1 MRAGSLYCGLAMS
14 DTEGKVR
21 RPSGPRRRSATAGG
35 HPARALEG
43 LVAESTS
50 VLVLGLEELEDECW
64 NVLLE
69 AGVSLERA
77 VDLDGALCA
86 LADRPVPVV
95 ITGARR
101 ACELTT
107 AVRNRR
113 ELASV
118 HIVVGAALDSPRE
131 LREALDA
138 GADDVIRVP
147 FEPEVLVAR
156 VAAGLRAARLRAD
169 EALLRSLVA
178 NIPGALYRCA
188 CDPDWTMAWMS
199 PEIEEISGYLATDF
213 IDSSRRTFASV
224 IHPDDREQID
234 RSVREAVNA
243 DRPFSL
249 EYRINRRDG
258 DVRWVLERGQ
268 AQESGDGR
276 RWLDGA
282 IFDITVRRAA
292 EQALREKEVVE
303 AQLAEVRASRARI
316 LDAADRAR
324 REIERNL
331 HDGAQQRF
339 VSVAL
344 ELQRWLAPQRE
355 LSDHARG
362 ELDGVLTEL
371 RTGLAELRDLA
382 RGLHP
387 AILTDR
393 GLERALTT
401 LADHATMP
409 VELRVALP
417 NPPLAMPVEAAAY
430 FTVCEALTNIAK
442 HARATH
448 AWVNVEPL
456 DGHLGV
462 EVGDDGAG
470 GADLHAGSGLQGLRD
485 RIAAVNGTLTIDSQP
500 GAGTVLRARLPID

>member
-1 MRAGSLYCGLAMS
+1 MLL
-14 DTEGKVR
+14 
-21 RPSGPRRRSATAGG
+21 
-35 HPARALEG
+35 
-43 LVAESTS
+43 
-50 VLVLGLEELEDECW
+50 LGLEDLDDACW
-64 NVLLE
+64 GVLVE
-69 AGVSLERA
+69 AGVRLERVA
-77 VDLDGALCA
+77 DVPGALRA
-86 LADRPVPVV
+86 LTNRPVPVV
-95 ITGARR
+95 VAGARW
-101 ACELTT
+101 ASQLTA
-107 AVRNRR
+107 AVRSRR

-188 CDPDWTMAWMS
+188 CDSDWTMAWVS
-199 PEIEEISGYLATDF
+199 QEIEEISGYPATEF
-213 IDSSRRTFASV
+213 IHSSARTFASV
-224 IHPDDREQID
+224 IHPDDREQVS
-234 RSVREAVNA
+234 RSVKQAVNA
-243 DRPFSL
+243 RRPFSL
-249 EYRINRRDG
+249 EYRIKRRDG
-258 DVRWVLERGQ
+258 DERWVLERGQ

-292 EQALREKEVVE
+292 EQALREREVVE
-303 AQLAEVRASRARI
+303 AQLAEVHASRARI
-316 LDAADRAR
+316 LDAADHAR

-344 ELQRWLAPQRE
+344 ELQRWLAPDRE
-355 LSDHARG
+355 LSDAARG
-362 ELDGVLTEL
+362 ELQGVLTEL

-387 AILTDR
+387 VILTDR
-393 GLERALTT
+393 GLERALMT
-401 LADHATMP
+401 LADHAAVP

-417 NPPLAMPVEAAAY
+417 NLRLTMPVEAAAY
-430 FTVCEALTNIAK
+430 FMVCEALTNVAK
-442 HARATH
+442 HAGATH

-470 GADLHAGSGLQGLRD
+470 GADRRAGSGLQGLRD
-485 RIAAVNGTLTIDSQP
+485 RIAAVNGILTIDSQP

>member
-1 MRAGSLYCGLAMS
+1 MS
-14 DTEGKVR
+14 PG
-21 RPSGPRRRSATAGG
+21 AL
-35 HPARALEG
+35 RAL
-43 LVAESTS
+43 T
-50 VLVLGLEELEDECW
+50 
-64 NVLLE
+64 N
-69 AGVSLERA
+69 
-77 VDLDGALCA
+77 
-86 LADRPVPVV
+86 RPFPVV
-95 ITGARR
+95 VAGARW
-101 ACELTT
+101 ACELTA
-107 AVRNRR
+107 AVRSRR

-188 CDPDWTMAWMS
+188 CDPDWTMAWVS
-199 PEIEEISGYLATDF
+199 QEIEEISGYPATEF
-213 IDSSRRTFASV
+213 IHSSARTFASV
-224 IHPDDREQID
+224 IHPDDREQVS
-234 RSVREAVNA
+234 RSVKQAVDA
-243 DRPFSL
+243 RRPFSL
-249 EYRINRRDG
+249 EYRIKRRDG
-258 DVRWVLERGQ
+258 DERWVLERGQ

-292 EQALREKEVVE
+292 EQALREREVVE
-303 AQLAEVRASRARI
+303 AQLAEVHASRARI
-316 LDAADRAR
+316 LDAADHAR

-344 ELQRWLAPQRE
+344 ELQRWLAPDRE
-355 LSDHARG
+355 LSDDARG
-362 ELDGVLTEL
+362 ELHGVLTEL

-387 AILTDR
+387 VILTDR

-401 LADHATMP
+401 LADHAAVP

-417 NPPLAMPVEAAAY
+417 NLRLAMPVEAAAY
-430 FTVCEALTNIAK
+430 FMVCEALTNVAK

-470 GADLHAGSGLQGLRD
+470 GADRRAGSGLQGLRD
-485 RIAAVNGTLTIDSQP
+485 RIAAVNGILTIDSQP

>member
-1 MRAGSLYCGLAMS
+1 MS

-21 RPSGPRRRSATAGG
+21 RHSGPRPRAATAAGG
-35 HPARALEG
+35 HSASALEG
-43 LVAESTS
+43 LGAEGAS
-50 VLVLGLEELEDECW
+50 VLVLGLEDLDDACW
-64 NVLLE
+64 AVLLE
-69 AGVSLERA
+69 AGVVLER
-77 VDLDGALCA
+77 VLDVAGALRV
-86 LADRPVPVV
+86 LTDRPVPVV
-95 ITGARR
+95 IAGARW
-101 ACELTT
+101 ACELTS
-107 AVRNRR
+107 AVRSRR

-118 HIVVGAALDSPRE
+118 HIVAAAALDSPRE

-178 NIPGALYRCA
+178 NIPGALYRSA
-188 CDPDWTMAWMS
+188 CDTDWTMAWMS
-199 PEIEEISGYLATDF
+199 QEIEKISGYPVTDF
-213 IDSSRRTFASV
+213 VDSSRRTFASV

-243 DRPFSL
+243 HRPFSL

-292 EQALREKEVVE
+292 EQALREKEVVD

-316 LDAADRAR
+316 LDAGDRAR

-344 ELQRWLAPQRE
+344 ELQRWLAPHRE
-355 LSDHARG
+355 ISDEARG
-362 ELDGVLTEL
+362 DLEGVLSEL

-387 AILTDR
+387 AVLTDR

-401 LADHATMP
+401 LADHATVP
-409 VELRVALP
+409 VKLRIALP
-417 NPPLAMPVEAAAY
+417 SPRLAMPVETAAY
-430 FTVCEALTNIAK
+430 FTVCEALTNLAK
-442 HARATH
+442 HARATR
-448 AWVNVEPL
+448 AWVNVEQL
-456 DGHLGV
+456 DDHLGV

-470 GADLHAGSGLQGLRD
+470 GADLTAGSGLQGLRD
-485 RIAAVNGTLTIDSQP
+485 RIAAVNGTLTVDSQP
-500 GAGTVLRARLPID
+500 GAGTVIRARLPID

>member
-1 MRAGSLYCGLAMS
+1 MS
-14 DTEGKVR
+14 DKGNVR
-21 RPSGPRRRSATAGG
+21 RPRGSGRGAAAGG
-35 HPARALEG
+35 GHAASALEG
-43 LVAESTS
+43 LVAESPN
-50 VLVLGLEELEDECW
+50 VLLLGLEELEDSCW
-64 NVLLE
+64 AVLVE
-69 AGVSLERA
+69 AGVRLERVA
-77 VDLDGALCA
+77 DVPGALRA
-86 LADRPVPVV
+86 LTNRSFPVV
-95 ITGARR
+95 IAGARW
-101 ACELTT
+101 ASKLTA
-107 AVRNRR
+107 AVRSRR

-118 HIVVGAALDSPRE
+118 HIVVGAALDSPRG

-188 CDPDWTMAWMS
+188 CDPDWTMAWVS
-199 PEIEEISGYLATDF
+199 QEIEEISGYPATEF
-213 IDSSRRTFASV
+213 IHSSARTFASV
-224 IHPDDREQID
+224 IHPDDREQVS
-234 RSVREAVNA
+234 RSVKQAVDA
-243 DRPFSL
+243 RRPFSL
-249 EYRINRRDG
+249 EYRIKRRDG
-258 DVRWVLERGQ
+258 DERWVLERGQ
-268 AQESGDGR
+268 AEESGDGR

-292 EQALREKEVVE
+292 EQALREREVVE
-303 AQLAEVRASRARI
+303 AQLAEVHASRARI
-316 LDAADRAR
+316 LDTADHAR

-344 ELQRWLAPQRE
+344 ELQRWLAPDRD
-355 LSDHARG
+355 LSDDARG
-362 ELDGVLTEL
+362 ELQGVLTEL

-382 RGLHP
+382 HGLHP

-401 LADHATMP
+401 LAAHATVP

-417 NPPLAMPVEAAAY
+417 NLRLTMPVEAAAY
-430 FTVCEALTNIAK
+430 FMVCEALTNVAK
-442 HARATH
+442 HARATR

-456 DGHLGV
+456 DDHLGV
-462 EVGDDGAG
+462 VVGDDGAG
-470 GADLHAGSGLQGLRD
+470 GADRRAGSGLQGLRD

>member
-1 MRAGSLYCGLAMS
+1 MS
-14 DTEGKVR
+14 DKGNVR
-21 RPSGPRRRSATAGG
+21 RPRGSGRGAAAGG
-35 HPARALEG
+35 GHAASALEG
-43 LVAESTS
+43 LVADGES
-50 VLVLGLEELEDECW
+50 VLLLGLEELDDACW
-64 NVLLE
+64 GVLAE
-69 AGVSLERA
+69 AGVRLERA
-77 VDLDGALCA
+77 VDVAGALHA
-86 LADRPVPVV
+86 LSDGPFPVV
-95 ITGARR
+95 IAGTPWAN
-101 ACELTT
+101 ELTA
-107 AVRNRR
+107 AVRDRP

-118 HIVVGAALDSPRE
+118 HIVVGAALDSPRG

-169 EALLRSLVA
+169 QALLRSLVA
-178 NIPGALYRCA
+178 NIPGALYRCVY
-188 CDPDWTMAWMS
+188 DPEWTMAWMS
-199 PEIEEISGYLATDF
+199 QEIEEISGYPVTDF
-213 IDSSRRTFASV
+213 IDSSGRTFASV
-224 IHPDDREQID
+224 IHPDDREQVE
-234 RSVREAVNA
+234 RSVNEAVNA
-243 DRPFSL
+243 QQPFSL
-249 EYRINRRDG
+249 EYRIKRRDG
-258 DVRWVLERGQ
+258 NERWVLERGQ

-276 RWLDGA
+276 RWLDGV

-292 EQALREKEVVE
+292 EQALREREVVE

-316 LDAADRAR
+316 LDTADRAR

-344 ELQRWLAPQRE
+344 ELQRWLAPDRE
-355 LSDHARG
+355 LSDDARA
-362 ELDGVLTEL
+362 ELQGVLTEL
-371 RTGLAELRDLA
+371 RTGLGELRDLA
-382 RGLHP
+382 HGLHP

-401 LADHATMP
+401 LADHAAVP
-409 VELRVALP
+409 VELQVALP
-417 NPPLAMPVEAAAY
+417 SRRLAVPVEAAAY
-430 FTVCEALTNIAK
+430 FTVCEALTNVTK

-456 DGHLGV
+456 YGHLGV

-470 GADLHAGSGLQGLRD
+470 GADRRAGSGLQGLRD
-485 RIAAVNGTLTIDSQP
+485 RIAAVNGTLSIESQP

>member
-1 MRAGSLYCGLAMS
+1 MS
-14 DTEGKVR
+14 DTEVKVR
-21 RPSGPRRRSATAGG
+21 RPGGPGRRAAAGG
-35 HPARALEG
+35 HPASALEG
-43 LVAESTS
+43 LGAERAS
-50 VLVLGLEELEDECW
+50 VLLLGLEELDDTCW
-64 NVLLE
+64 AVLVE
-69 AGVSLERA
+69 AGVSLERV
-77 VDLDGALCA
+77 VDVAGALRV
-86 LADRPVPVV
+86 LTDRPVPVV
-95 ITGARR
+95 IAGARL
-101 ACELTT
+101 ACELTV
-107 AVRNRR
+107 AVRSRH

-118 HIVVGAALDSPRE
+118 HIVVGAALGSPRE

-156 VAAGLRAARLRAD
+156 VAAGLRAARLRSD

-188 CDPDWTMAWMS
+188 DDADWTMAWMS
-199 PEIEEISGYLATDF
+199 QEIEEITGYPVTDF
-213 IDSSRRTFASV
+213 VDSSERTFASV
-224 IHPDDREQID
+224 IHPDDRDQVK
-234 RSVREAVNA
+234 RSVNEAVNA
-243 DRPFSL
+243 HRPFSL
-249 EYRINRRDG
+249 EYRIKRRDG
-258 DVRWVLERGQ
+258 DERWVLERGQ

-292 EQALREKEVVE
+292 EQALREREVVE

-316 LDAADRAR
+316 LDSADRAR

-344 ELQRWLAPQRE
+344 ELQRCLAPHRE
-355 LSDHARG
+355 LSDDARG
-362 ELDGVLTEL
+362 ELQGVLTEL

-382 RGLHP
+382 RGVHP
-387 AILTDR
+387 AVLTER

-401 LADHATMP
+401 LADHATVP
-409 VELRVALP
+409 VELQVALP
-417 NPPLAMPVEAAAY
+417 NPRLARAVEAAAY
-430 FTVCEALTNIAK
+430 FTVCEALTNVAK
-442 HARATH
+442 HAHATH

-470 GADLHAGSGLQGLRD
+470 GADRRAGSGLQGLRD
-485 RIAAVNGTLTIDSQP
+485 RIAAVNGTLTIESRP

>member
-1 MRAGSLYCGLAMS
+1 MS
-14 DTEGKVR
+14 DTEGTVR
-21 RPSGPRRRSATAGG
+21 RPSGSGARAATAGG
-35 HPARALEG
+35 HPASGLEG
-43 LVAESTS
+43 LVAEGAC
-50 VLVLGLEELEDECW
+50 VLLLGLEDLDDACW
-64 NVLLE
+64 AVLVE
-69 AGVSLERA
+69 AGVALERV
-77 VDLDGALCA
+77 VDVADALRA
-86 LADRPVPVV
+86 LTNRPVPVV
-95 ITGARR
+95 IAGARW
-101 ACELTT
+101 ASELTS
-107 AVRNRR
+107 AVRVRP

-138 GADDVIRVP
+138 GADDAIRVP

-169 EALLRSLVA
+169 EALLRSLVS

-188 CDPDWTMAWMS
+188 CDRDWTMAWIS
-199 PEIEEISGYLATDF
+199 QEIEQISGYPATDF

-224 IHPDDREQID
+224 IHPDDREQVS
-234 RSVREAVNA
+234 RSVQEAVNA
-243 DRPFSL
+243 HQPYSL
-249 EYRINRRDG
+249 EYRMTRRDG
-258 DVRWVLERGQ
+258 DERWVLERGQ

-276 RWLDGA
+276 CWLDGA
-282 IFDITVRRAA
+282 IFDITARRAA
-292 EQALREKEVVE
+292 EQALREREVVE

-344 ELQRWLAPQRE
+344 ELRRWLAPDRE
-355 LSDHARG
+355 LSDGARR
-362 ELDGVLTEL
+362 ELEGVLAEL
-371 RTGLAELRDLA
+371 RTGLAELRGLA

-401 LADHATMP
+401 LADHATVP
-409 VELRVALP
+409 VELRVVLP
-417 NPPLAMPVEAAAY
+417 KPRLAVAVEAAAY
-430 FTVCEALTNIAK
+430 FTVCEALTNVTK
-442 HARATH
+442 HARATR
-448 AWVNVEPL
+448 AWVNVEQL
-456 DGHLGV
+456 NGHLGV

-470 GADLHAGSGLQGLRD
+470 GADFSAGSGLQGLRD
-485 RIAAVNGTLTIDSQP
+485 RVAAINGTLTIVSQP